1 MAKEKDKKN
10 VPQDGGIKKNDFAA
24 QKAKMEAISKKYSSV
39 AKYKE
44 QEYFMIDEAFY
55 EQAGLP
61 GPAKGHI
68 NMLLG
73 HSDTGKTT
81 AMVKSAIGCQKLG
94 VLPVFIITEQKWSWE
109 HAKIMGLELEENVD
123 KSTGEIDY
131 SGFFIFNNSL
141 KTIEQIAKY
150 MNDMLDEQA
159 KGEIPYELTFLWD
172 SIGSVP
178 CQMTLEGKGG
188 KMHNAGVLADVIGM
202 GLNDRITGSRTVDSK
217 FTNTLIVVNQPWVKV
232 DMKNV
237 MSQPKI
243 KAKGGE
249 SVYLNATLV
258 FLFGNQQ
265 DAGIS
270 KLDAQKQGRK
280 ISYATR
286 TKVSVIKNHINGLG
300 YIDGKIIATPHGFIK
315 DDPDE
320 IKKYKTEHSDYWDM
334 ILGAGDYNL
343 VESEVVKSVQAHND
357 EE

>member
-1 MAKEKDKKN
+1 MPRKDDKKQQ
-10 VPQDGGIKKNDFAA
+10 PIAAGGIKKQDFSAL
-24 QKAKMEAISKKYSSV
+24 KKITSKYSSV

-44 QEYFMIDEAFY
+44 QEYFLIDEPFY
-55 EQAGLP
+55 EQSGLP

-68 NMLLG
+68 NMFLG

-81 AMVKSAIGCQKLG
+81 AMVKSAVACQKKG

-109 HAKIMGLELEENVD
+109 HAKIMGLEFDEVVD
-123 KSTGEIDY
+123 ETTGEIEY
-131 SGFFIFNNSL
+131 EGFFIFNNSL
-141 KTIEQIAKY
+141 KTIEQIAEY
-150 MNDMLDEQA
+150 MNGMIDEQTKEA
-159 KGEIPYELTFLWD
+159 IPYELTFLWD

-178 CQMTLEGKGG
+178 CQMTFEGKGG

-202 GLNDRITGSRTVDSK
+202 GLNDRITGSRTTDSK
-217 FTNTLIVVNQPWVKV
+217 YTNTLIIVNQPWVKV

-249 SVYLNATLV
+249 SVYLNSTLV

-270 KLDAQKQGRK
+270 KVDATKDGRK
-280 ISYATR
+280 IAYATR
-286 TKVSVIKNHINGLG
+286 SKVSVIKNHINGLG
-300 YIDGKIIATPHGFIK
+300 YLDGKIIVTPHGFLR

-320 IKKYKTEHSDYWDM
+320 IKKYKAEHSDYWQT
-334 ILGAGDYNL
+334 ILGDGDYTL
-343 VESEVVKSVQAHND
+343 VNTEVVKPVKEIHNN